1 MEKLEFEF
9 KGEKYTRHFKSAKEK
24 ENYIINIAK
33 EVIFSDGLLEVIK
46 NYKQRRLP
54 HKYCISK
61 YSFIFILSAFGLKP
75 RNLKDFRVS
84 RYDFYH
90 LRSNAKWNDIKHYEK
105 VLHIVKYR
113 IVNEDNEV
121 VKGLNYPSEEVAEFL
136 INKANTGE
144 VKIYYK
150 DKIFKFEINQINK

>member
-1 MEKLEFEF
+1 
-9 KGEKYTRHFKSAKEK
+9 
-24 ENYIINIAK
+24 
-33 EVIFSDGLLEVIK
+33 
-46 NYKQRRLP
+46 
-54 HKYCISK
+54 
-61 YSFIFILSAFGLKP
+61 
-75 RNLKDFRVS
+75 VS

-113 IVNEDNEV
+113 IVNEDKEV
-121 VKGLNYPSEEVAEFL
+121 VKDLNYPSEEVSEFL

-144 VKIYYK
+144 VKIFYK